1 MRLSRS
7 LVAFAG
13 AIVLGLGSRGVAAD
27 FGCGAAVV
35 HQAQAQ
41 TNSPGW
47 SQSTPLP
54 GRLDLRLHQRIS
66 PGIPGDDERWLG
78 QNPGYPPWYIWP
90 GPEFG
95 APVERYNYGA
105 PYYTHPPYYGYQP
118 GVPDYYNYSY
128 GLPPPV
134 PQYGP
139 NYSYDFDLH

>member
-1 MRLSRS
+1 MRIPWHFPAGITTIAL
-7 LVAFAG
+7 AFASC
-13 AIVLGLGSRGVAAD
+13 AIAAES
-27 FGCGAAVV
+27 GYRPAAVREV
-35 HQAQAQ
+35 QAAYG
-41 TNSPGW
+41 PGSW
-47 SQSTPLP
+47 SAGRLP
-54 GRLDLRLHQRIS
+54 GRLDLRLHDRIS

-118 GVPDYYNYSY
+118 GVADYYNYSY

-139 NYSYDFDLH
+139 NYDFDLD